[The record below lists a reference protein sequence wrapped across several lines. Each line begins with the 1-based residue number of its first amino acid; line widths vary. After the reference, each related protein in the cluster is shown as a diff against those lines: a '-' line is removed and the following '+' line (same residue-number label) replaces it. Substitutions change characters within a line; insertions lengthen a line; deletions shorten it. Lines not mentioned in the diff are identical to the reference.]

1 MGTLNDAFHVVRPDS
16 SFMWSDVKRGL
27 VKWDLK
33 SLGNGVPNFGQFPL
47 QKSASNPPLARAAIS
62 RNFQISE
69 GSIRT

>member
-1 MGTLNDAFHVVRPDS
+1 MGTLNDAFHVFRPAS
-16 SFMWSDVKRGL
+16 RFMCSRCEVGSG
-27 VKWDLK
+27 KWDLK
-33 SLGNGVPNFGQFPL
+33 SLGNGVPNVGHFPL